1 MPKEP
6 KEPIVLTADDVVAA
20 PPALI
25 RAGIETPA
33 TIAAADDMAQDSEI
47 KSEQRWGSNPT

>member
-6 KEPIVLTADDVVAA
+6 KEPIVLTTDDVVAA

-25 RAGIETPA
+25 RVGIETLPA
-33 TIAAADDMAQDSEI
+33 AIAATPWRRPCRSA
-47 KSEQRWGSNPT
+47 